1 MTGNNGFSLRPSR
14 NRASREALPVGLEI
28 LLDFSVGCYECR
40 TAHNASVN
48 LELTRRLR
56 DSGSGIRL
64 TTDTARLRYST
75 GKSLGYFVGNG
86 SPFHLILST
95 VICNSA
101 SLQSLRATHLVL
113 HCASYMASR
122 PPLRRTSAKEM
133 STKCRIYMF
142 KTKTL
147 IRTIRG

>member
-95 VICNSA
+95 VICKPCIA
-101 SLQSLRATHLVL
+101 TVTQSN
-113 HCASYMASR
+113 ASR
-122 PPLRRTSAKEM
+122 TALRVVHGEQT
-133 STKCRIYMF
+133 TV
-142 KTKTL
+142 
-147 IRTIRG
+147 